1 MPHALVSGGGQ
12 RLQNSILSL
21 LSLRWMVITLEVSVA
36 TDLPADTWGSLKKK
50 KLNDFLFSS
59 IFSNFVDVEPQE
71 HIL

>member
-50 KLNDFLFSS
+50 LNDFLFSS

>member
-1 MPHALVSGGGQ
+1 MPHALVTGGGQ

-21 LSLRWMVITLEVSVA
+21 LSLRWMAITLEVSVA
-36 TDLPADTWGSLKKK
+36 TDLPADTWGSLKK